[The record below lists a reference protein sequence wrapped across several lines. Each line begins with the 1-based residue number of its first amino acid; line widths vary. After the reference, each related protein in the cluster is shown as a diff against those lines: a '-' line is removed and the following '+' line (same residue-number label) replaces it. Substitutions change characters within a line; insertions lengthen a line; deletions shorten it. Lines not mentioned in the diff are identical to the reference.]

1 MTPARTAEGHTG
13 RLPSEVLDALRIVGT
28 ARASEL
34 AAYIGADLGHL
45 RAVLSRM
52 ERERA
57 IVVVRA
63 DGYLLYRIAD
73 PDPGRAIQRA
83 DAAAR
88 ELIRVSILLD
98 DVGAPREEAGRVLT
112 IADRVKRVLTPTTD
126 RITVSV

>member
-1 MTPARTAEGHTG
+1 MTPTG

-34 AAYIGADLGHL
+34 ASYIGADLGYL
-45 RAVLSRM
+45 RGVLSRM

-57 IVVVRA
+57 IVVVRV
-63 DGYLLYRIAD
+63 DGVLMYRIAD

-83 DAAAR
+83 DAAIR

-98 DVGAPREEAGRVLT
+98 DVGAPREDAGRVLT
-112 IADRVKRVLTPTTD
+112 IADRVKCVLTPRSD
-126 RITVSV
+126 CITGGL